1 MKKPKATK
9 ADLKAK
15 PKSQPTSAEI
25 EERIQ
30 KRAYELWEQS
40 GRTHGH
46 DLEHWLQ
53 ARLEITGLGLE
64 KDFPE

>member
-1 MKKPKATK
+1 MKKSQATK
-9 ADLKAK
+9 ADLKPK
-15 PKSQPTSAEI
+15 PKAPPADAELAG
-25 EERIQ
+25 RIQ

-53 ARLEITGLGLE
+53 ARLEITGLRL
-64 KDFPE
+64 DQNSPE